1 MTGHCRDCDRLVST
15 RSTERCRACNGRV
28 MRQRHRQ
35 WRAKRAQGLGAVAK
49 RARAVVRRMTSIDSM
64 GGLHV

>member
-1 MTGHCRDCDRLVST
+1 MRGHCLDCDDPVST
-15 RSTERCRACNGRV
+15 RSTERCRARNGRV

-49 RARAVVRRMTSIDSM
+49 RARAVVKRLERHSK
-64 GGLHV
+64 GVLHG